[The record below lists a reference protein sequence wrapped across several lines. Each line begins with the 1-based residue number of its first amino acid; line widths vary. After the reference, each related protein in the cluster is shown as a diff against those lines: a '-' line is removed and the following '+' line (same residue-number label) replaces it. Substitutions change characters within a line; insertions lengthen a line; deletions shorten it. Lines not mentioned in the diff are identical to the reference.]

1 EGAGGDR
8 KAPDRSRPKPKGNGA
23 RQPAAWIIETRG
35 SRLQLGGVTGN
46 RSSALCLS
54 GRERISIVLLS
65 FGGASWMVS
74 GSVRGGENRDI
85 PEGAAPAA
93 AAAEAARQA
102 PCPAWAEPD

>member
-1 EGAGGDR
+1 VGGPCRSLYFSLNPTEAEGQWSKTAGWR
-8 KAPDRSRPKPKGNGA
+8 
-23 RQPAAWIIETRG
+23 IVETRG
-35 SRLQLGGVTGN
+35 SRVQLGGVTGN
-46 RSSALCLS
+46 RSSALCLP

-93 AAAEAARQA
+93 AGAEAARQA